1 METNTE
7 QREAD
12 IARALIDDFDAG
24 FTLLVRAYQPGI
36 FSGARRLTG
45 RTEDAKDVAQDTFV
59 RAYRALSGY
68 DEDRI
73 TSMRLAPWLWTIA
86 LNLCRT
92 RSRRAKPEVALVDTD
107 APTGPPTALDD
118 AAWDRRLSGLNRH
131 QRNAVV
137 MRHVL
142 DMPIPDIARATDRP
156 EGTVKADISRGLD
169 RLRSTIRAEELHE
182 R

>member
-1 METNTE
+1 METNTKR
-7 QREAD
+7 READ
-12 IARALIDDFDAG
+12 ITQALIEDFDAG
-24 FTLLVRAYQPGI
+24 FTQLVRTYQPGI
-36 FSGARRLTG
+36 YSGARRLTG

-68 DEDRI
+68 DEERI
-73 TSMRLAPWLWTIA
+73 ASMRMAPWLWTIA

-92 RSRRAKPEVALVDTD
+92 RSRRTKAEVALAETD
-107 APTGPPTALDD
+107 APTEAPTALDD
-118 AAWDRRLSGLNRH
+118 AAWDRRLSGLSQH

-142 DMPIPDIARATDRP
+142 DMPIADIAQATERP

-169 RLRSTIRAEELHE
+169 RLRSAIRAEELND